1 MTGAD
6 VWAQVRG
13 QLQSGVTIRNW
24 TVASGY
30 VGSDFIVAEVGPDHV
45 RVDLGGGRTR
55 RVAASDFVEVGHCW
69 ADYCA
74 GELRRD
80 QISDHPNVNTKYV
93 ISILH
98 HIGFH

>member
-6 VWAQVRG
+6 AWTRVRG
-13 QLQSGVTIRNW
+13 QLQPGTTVRNW
-24 TVASGY
+24 TAASGY
-30 VGSDFIVAEVGPDHV
+30 IGSDFVVAEVGSDHV
-45 RVDLGGGRTR
+45 RVDLGGGRMR
-55 RVAASDFVEVGHCW
+55 RVAAGDFGTVGHCW

-80 QISDHPNVNTKYV
+80 QIRDHPNVNTKYV

-98 HIGFH
+98 HVEFH